1 MAFSGIITT
10 NLGKTATFDKVA
22 GRERRVHHSKSLPL
36 PLIGERHFFIRNPLI
51 FIICRQLENARKRL
65 CNWVFSNLLSA
76 DPWTPRAKLCRVNP
90 DFLFQFITASAP
102 GDSSI

>member
-51 FIICRQLENARKRL
+51 FIIFRQLENAGKRL
-65 CNWVFSNLLSA
+65 CNWVFSHLLSA
-76 DPWTPRAKLCRVNP
+76 DPWAPRAKLCRANP
-90 DFLFQFITASAP
+90 DFLSQFITASAL